1 MHILIKNG
9 QIIDGTGSQPYI
21 ADLYILDGKIA
32 EIGTGI
38 HADEEGC
45 TVIDAANRVVAPGFI
60 DMHNHADLTIL
71 DVNKAEAYLMQGV
84 TTMLV
89 SVCGIGL
96 APANERVEDFYL
108 YFIGRLFGT
117 EEIRVHGS
125 LADYFK
131 EIEILG
137 CSANLAFLI
146 PHGNVRCSVM
156 GVEERPATDAELEEM
171 KALVHQEMVAG
182 AFGLSTGLM
191 YPPGS
196 AATTAELVALSKVV
210 GKYNGIYNSHM
221 RNEGAGV
228 LTVGMEE
235 LISIAREAKIRAH
248 ISHWKAA
255 GLSGSRLIPKMI
267 SLVRRTHDEGLEISA
282 DVYPYDEGATS
293 LSAILLRPW
302 VFEDF
307 YENLSNAETRKRIIA
322 EIFDLM
328 YTELLANMPWFLKIL
343 PKKLIQKLI
352 VVFVKRKARIISV
365 LHNKHIEGKYIGK
378 ALADLYPQKTFME
391 ALLDF
396 IRDEEGAVMA
406 SFKLSSERIIFQL
419 LKQDFVAIGS
429 DGFLVK
435 AGNTHPRSYGTFPK
449 ILGNYVRNKKIFSL
463 VEAIRKMTGLPAQI
477 LGLKDRGILKK
488 GNFADIVI
496 FDPTTIQD
504 KATYENG
511 RQFPQGIEY
520 VIVNGSIT
528 VDKGL
533 HTGALKGKTLRHQMK

>member
-96 APANERVEDFYL
+96 APANEKVEDFYL

-131 EIEILG
+131 EIEALG

-156 GVEERPATDAELEEM
+156 GVEERLATDAELEEM
-171 KALVHQEMVAG
+171 KALVHQEMAAG

-235 LISIAREAKIRAH
+235 LISIARDAKIRAH
-248 ISHWKAA
+248 ISHWKAT
-255 GLSGSRLIPKMI
+255 GLFGSRLVPKMI

-307 YENLSNAETRKRIIA
+307 YENLSNAETRNKIIA

-352 VVFVKRKARIISV
+352 IVFVKRKARIISV

-378 ALADLYPQKTFME
+378 ALAGLYPQKTFME

-406 SFKLSSERIIFQL
+406 SFKLTNEKSIFQL
-419 LKQDFVAIGS
+419 LQQDFVAIGS

-477 LGLKDRGILKK
+477 LSLKDRGILKK

-528 VDKGL
+528 VDKGH
-533 HTGALKGKTLRHQMK
+533 HTGALNGKILRHQMK

>member
-71 DVNKAEAYLMQGV
+71 AVNKAEAYLMQGV

-171 KALVHQEMVAG
+171 KALVNQEMAAG

-210 GKYNGIYNSHM
+210 SEYNGIYNSHM

-235 LISIAREAKIRAH
+235 LISIARDAKIRAH
-248 ISHWKAA
+248 ISHWKAT
-255 GLSGSRLIPKMI
+255 GLFGSRLVPKMI

-307 YENLSNAETRKRIIA
+307 YENLSNAETRNRIIA

-378 ALADLYPQKTFME
+378 ALAGLYPQKTFME

-406 SFKLSSERIIFQL
+406 SFKLTNEKSIFQL
-419 LKQDFVAIGS
+419 LQQNFVAIGS